1 MQHRILLVSSNDE
14 LTKLADKV
22 SKELNI
28 NYDLY
33 EGGIT
38 KDGHLYAKENSYKY
52 DVIISSGGT
61 AEAIRQI
68 VCKPVVSVEI
78 SAADILYAIY
88 DAKKFN
94 NKIGIVV
101 YKNDELAQLYKLKN
115 YINLDCEIFEYET
128 KNEIINK
135 MNDATSLGRLTLV
148 GIGGC
153 IKETA
158 IEHNLDYIIIKSSEG
173 SVRNAFANA
182 ANICELTRNDKERAK
197 RYQTILDYSVE
208 GIISF
213 DKNNKITSINAAA
226 EKIVGVKYDEAI
238 NKNMSLINDNFK
250 VLLGDGSE
258 IYNKLMKVNGK
269 QVIVNRIP
277 IIIDNDTLSVV
288 VNMQEISNIQ
298 KIERNLRT
306 ELYRKGLVARHTFS
320 DIVGD
325 SKIIKDTVN
334 KAKKVGRT
342 DSTILITAETG
353 CGKELFA
360 QSMHNI
366 SSRRGG
372 PFVAVNCAALPEN
385 LLESELFGYEEGA
398 FTGAKRGGKI
408 GMFELA
414 HKGTIFL
421 DEISE
426 IPLALQGRLLRVLQ
440 EREIQR
446 VGGDAVVNVD
456 IRIIVASN
464 KNLFEKVIKGSFRED
479 LFFRIN
485 VLDLYIPP
493 IRERKQDIPLL
504 LDNCFKA
511 MGSKI
516 RVKNLSKE
524 AVNWIMK
531 YDWKGNVREIENFAQ
546 RMFVLLED
554 HTDINVNNLEKIINY
569 NLISSLSQKYSAE
582 NNGNFIQIEIGDIK
596 EMENKIILEA
606 VKKYGGDKTLLA
618 DKLGISR
625 TTLWKK
631 LKEMDIDLLN

>member
-1 MQHRILLVSSNDE
+1 MPSRILLVSSNDE

-61 AEAIRQI
+61 AEAIRKI
-68 VCKPVVSVEI
+68 VNKPVVTVEI

-88 DAKKFN
+88 EAKKFK

-115 YINLDCEIFEYET
+115 FINLDCEIFEYET
-128 KNEIINK
+128 KSQLIIK
-135 MNDATSLGRLTLV
+135 MNDATSSGRLTLV

-158 IEHNLDYIIIKSSEG
+158 IEHNLDYVIIKSSEKNM
-173 SVRNAFANA
+173 RNALINA
-182 ANICELTRNDKERAK
+182 ANICELTRKDKERAK
-197 RYQTILDYSVE
+197 RYQTILDYSGE
-208 GIISF
+208 GIISY
-213 DKNNKITSINAAA
+213 DKNSKVTSINATA
-226 EKIVGVKYDEAI
+226 EKILDVKYDDVINRDMGAI
-238 NKNMSLINDNFK
+238 NSNFK
-250 VLLGDGSE
+250 VLYGDGGE
-258 IYNKLMKVNGK
+258 LYNKLTKINGK
-269 QVIVNRIP
+269 QVLVNRIP

-288 VNMQEISNIQ
+288 VNIQETSNIQ
-298 KIERNLRT
+298 KIERNLRA
-306 ELYRKGLVARHTFS
+306 ELYRKGFVAKHTFL
-320 DIVGD
+320 DIIGN
-325 SKIIKDTVN
+325 SEIIRETVN
-334 KAKKVGRT
+334 KAKKIGKT
-342 DSTILITAETG
+342 DSTVLITAETG

-426 IPLALQGRLLRVLQ
+426 IPLGLQGRLLRVLQ

-446 VGGDAVVNVD
+446 VGGDSVVNVD

-464 KNLFEKVIKGSFRED
+464 KNLFDKVIKGSFRED

-504 LDNCFKA
+504 LDNSFKTI
-511 MGSKI
+511 GSKI
-516 RVKNLSKE
+516 RVKDFTKE

-546 RMFVLLED
+546 RLFVLLED
-554 HTDINVNNLEKIINY
+554 HSEIDVNSIEKIINY
-569 NLISSLSQKYSAE
+569 NLISSLSKKYSAE
-582 NNGNFIQIEIGDIK
+582 NKNSFIQIEIGNIK
-596 EMENKIILEA
+596 DMENKIILEA
-606 VKKYGGDKTLLA
+606 AKRYRGDKTMLA

-631 LKEMDIDLLN
+631 LKEMDEIV